1 MKTGRILLAILVL
14 VCILCISACDFF
26 TPTHTIT
33 FVDYDGSV
41 LLELTVEDGAM
52 PEYTLE
58 DPTREATAQYT
69 YVFMGWDKQI
79 EPATEDLT
87 YRAIYNEITNK
98 YVVTF
103 VDEDGTVLESSE
115 LEYGKTPVYLGV
127 TPQKEATA
135 EYTFGFDGW
144 DKELAPV
151 TGDVTYTA
159 VYSQV
164 KNEYLITF
172 CDLDG
177 NVLYETLVPYGEI
190 PVYVGETPTLAGD
203 AQYSYNFVG
212 WHREL
217 APVDGVAT
225 YRVQFEQVVNEYTVQ
240 FVDEEGTVLQTGK
253 LPYGAVPEYKGDY
266 PLPEDTA
273 QYDYS
278 GAWDKEIVAV
288 TGDATY
294 TYIVTV
300 EDRYYTVTFKNGDVV
315 LAEKEYKYG
324 EVPAYDLVP
333 LKAATEEYLYTFN
346 GWDKE
351 LAAVAGD
358 VTYNAQFTEAP
369 NTYSVVVNHL
379 TVDGVVIMAP
389 YTAELTE
396 EKLYTYNAPAVEG
409 KTPSHQY
416 VNYHYQ
422 GEKIL
427 INIYYSEV
435 SVWDG
440 VSVSA
445 EFVGEGT
452 EENPYLI
459 SSGADLALLR
469 ERVNAGEKFEGKYFK
484 MTNSIDFN
492 NNNLIVIGK
501 EVPNSSS
508 WANLP
513 TKGFAGIFDGNNC
526 ALLNVSTMEAPLSS
540 SDELNG
546 LFKTIFEGGKV
557 ANLSVYGMISQ
568 NLRGT
573 GVIAGRN
580 FGTIENCTNYVTIAP
595 AEGTTTSQNHRYTG
609 SIASI
614 NYGDIISCTNYGAI
628 TGEQY
633 ASGIVARSDKGNI
646 IDCTNYATITGK
658 GFKPA
663 GICGETK
670 GGTVSGCVNY
680 GDVSGSQYAAGI
692 VALNAATLSNCI
704 NYGNVTQTG
713 SETAGGIAGG
723 STGAIS
729 NCTNYGNVT
738 GVNKQVGGIVGSASA
753 TVSGCKN
760 YGNVATTGKYDNIGG
775 VVGYASAAISDCVN
789 YGTVTGL
796 NDSYGGIVGY
806 TKSTVSNCENNGAV
820 TGRQWLGGIA
830 GRSLSS
836 ITNCINNANVTA
848 TVDFVGGIVGAS
860 DGAERTISGCVNNGA
875 IKGSNYIGGIDGR
888 PYAGNLTV
896 DNCENNGTVTATSSY
911 AGGILGRTDVAKAV
925 LTNCK
930 SNGAVTAA
938 YPGAYVGLDKASDTT
953 GCTID
958 KSCTSTLEN
967 MFYIGYDSLTGYPGG
982 GLTTE
987 FENTDKVDIVSG
999 GFYDADGSIKS
1010 YMANNVA
1017 IIKNMSF
1024 TEGEFS
1030 TLVTLSSGVKA
1041 GVIFGYSKTD
1051 AGESYYRVTFSD
1063 TKSALYVDK
1072 VVNGTVTNLSSQY
1085 VASPNTAGE
1094 YEFHIVIEDGKAYC
1108 YFWGERLWAVIDM
1121 ELTGTGV
1128 GIYAEHMGS
1137 EFRSYSVTSGVK
1149 HTTADTL
1156 IIGHSYMDFWS
1167 SYKAD
1172 LSKVAEDYNFGELL
1186 NIGNGGSR
1194 ANHWLS
1200 LKDSVAAY
1208 GADRII
1214 YMIGINDISGNRAP
1228 ATIVA
1233 EIEELLNYL
1242 KGLNPDLEVIL
1253 LAVNHCP
1260 SKTAKATEIAQTN
1273 DLMQAFCAENDW
1285 TYFADI
1291 EYAFC
1296 DDGTNPTAS
1305 WFTSDG
1311 LHLAAKAY
1319 TDKIVPAIAAG
1330 ADYFAQQ
1337 KITRYTIKF
1346 VDEQGNV
1353 LFEQQLPYGEM
1364 PSFVGTLPT
1373 LPENTDYCTYSG
1385 AWDKE
1390 IKEVTGDVTY
1400 TYIITADYEE
1410 YTIRFVDE
1418 DGTLLYETV
1427 VEWGKT
1433 PLYNGTQPTKASTS
1447 EYVYQFAG
1455 WTPEIA
1461 EATKDTT
1468 YTATYTAIATPYD
1481 VIIYH
1486 LNLDGTKVADD
1497 YTAELTEEKL
1507 YSYTA
1512 PVIEGK
1518 QASHEY
1524 LNYRYE
1530 GKKVLITIYY
1540 SEVSVWDGTSVSE
1553 SFVGEGTAENPYLIS
1568 SGADLAL
1575 IRQLVNGGDT
1585 LAGKYFKMTNSID
1598 LNKVSLMIG
1607 DTTTS
1612 SSANPPAEAFCG
1624 ILDGNNCALLNIKTK
1639 ETQTGQYAGFFKVLG
1654 ATGKVSNLSFYGAYN
1669 QTIKMN
1675 GVIAGINVGIIE
1687 NCTNYVSI
1695 TPEDDSANV
1704 SGKDLYRYTGGIVS
1718 VNNGSIIS
1726 CVNYGYI
1733 HGEQYA
1739 SGIAGLQNATGKLE
1753 NCINYATINGNGFKA
1768 AGICGETKGGTV
1780 TGCVNYGDVSGS
1792 QYVAGIVAYNVAT
1805 LSDCV
1810 NYGNITQ
1817 TGSQTAGGISGY
1829 SKGAISNCDNYGNVT
1844 GVNTQVGG
1852 IVGNA
1857 AAAVS
1862 NCNNYGDVKTTG
1874 NYNNVGGIAGQASAK
1889 ITNCVNHGNV
1899 RGYNCVGGI
1908 VGNTTVAISDCV
1920 NHGNVNGGQWIGGI
1934 AGVAKVNMSNCT
1946 NNGNV
1951 TGTADFVGG
1960 IVGASGNTDNSTLV
1974 TRTISGCVNNGA
1986 VKGVGYVGGI
1996 DGRPYKGTVTY
2007 DSCIN
2012 NGTVTATNTGAER
2025 GSAGGITGRSDTV
2038 KATLINCQSKGEI
2051 IAKSAGAYVGL
2062 HNASDTTGY
2071 VIYDSCSTTLTG
2083 NAIGY
2088 DKTLTAGV
2096 PLEGFAYTKTE

>member
-14 VCILCISACDFF
+14 VCILCISACNFF

-33 FVDYDGSV
+33 FVDHDGSI

-103 VDEDGTVLESSE
+103 VDENGEVLESSE
-115 LEYGKTPVYLGV
+115 LEYGKTPVYLGT
-127 TPQKEATA
+127 TPKKESTL

-144 DKELAPV
+144 DKEISPV
-151 TGDVTYTA
+151 TGDVTYKA
-159 VYSQV
+159 VYSPV
-164 KNEYLITF
+164 KNEYTITF

-190 PVYVGETPTLAGD
+190 PVYVGETPTLAGN

-217 APVDGVAT
+217 VPVDGTAT
-225 YRVQFEQVVNEYTVQ
+225 YRVQFEQVVNEYTVE

-253 LPYGAVPEYKGDY
+253 LPYGAVPEYKGEN

-288 TGDATY
+288 TGNATY

-300 EDRYYTVTFKNGDVV
+300 ADRYYTVTFKNGDVV

-324 EVPAYDLVP
+324 EVPTYDLVP

-351 LAAVAGD
+351 LAAVSGD

-568 NLRGT
+568 TVRGT

-775 VVGYASAAISDCVN
+775 VVGYTSAAISDCVN

-875 IKGSNYIGGIDGR
+875 IKGNNYIGGIDGR

-1051 AGESYYRVTFSD
+1051 AGESYYRVVFADDSD
-1063 TKSALYVDK
+1063 RVYVEK
-1072 VVNGTVTNLSSQY
+1072 VVDGVVTELAAQY
-1085 VASPNTAGE
+1085 LITPKKTGE
-1094 YEFHIVIEDGKAYC
+1094 FEIRVVIEDGKAYC
-1108 YFWGERLWAVIDM
+1108 YFWGGRLWAVIDM

-1128 GIYAEHMGS
+1128 GFYAEHMGS
-1137 EFRSYSVTSGVK
+1137 EFRSYKVTEGVK
-1149 HTTADTL
+1149 HTTVDTL

-1167 SYKAD
+1167 GYKAD
-1172 LSKVAEDYNFGELL
+1172 LADVITEYNLGEVF
-1186 NIGNGGSR
+1186 NVGNGGSR

-1200 LKDSVAAY
+1200 LKDCVAAY
-1208 GADRII
+1208 GADRLI
-1214 YMIGINDISGNRAP
+1214 YMIGINDISGKRAP
-1228 ATIVA
+1228 ETIVA

-1242 KGLNPDLEVIL
+1242 KGVNPDLEVVL
-1253 LAVNHCP
+1253 FAVNHTTNKVDFAEQI
-1260 SKTAKATEIAQTN
+1260 SATN
-1273 DLMQAFCAENDW
+1273 DLMESLCAKNDW
-1285 TYFADI
+1285 IYFADT

-1296 DDGTNPTAS
+1296 DESGAPVAS
-1305 WFTSDG
+1305 WFTDG
-1311 LHLAAKAY
+1311 LHITTKAY
-1319 TDKIVPAIAAG
+1319 QEKIVAAIEAG
-1330 ADYFAQQ
+1330 FDHFAQQ

-1364 PSFVGTLPT
+1364 PEFGGILPT

-1385 AWDKE
+1385 AWNKE
-1390 IKEVTGDVTY
+1390 IKEVTGDATY
-1400 TYIITADYEE
+1400 TYVVTADYEE
-1410 YTIRFVDE
+1410 YTIKFVDE

-1455 WTPEIA
+1455 WTPELTA
-1461 EATKDTT
+1461 VTKDET

-1481 VIIYH
+1481 VIIH
-1486 LNLDGTKVADD
+1486 HVNLDGTKVADD

-1507 YSYTA
+1507 YTYEA
-1512 PVIEGK
+1512 PVVEGLT
-1518 QASHEY
+1518 ASHQY

-1530 GKKVLITIYY
+1530 GEKVLITIYY

-1585 LAGKYFKMTNSID
+1585 LAGKYFKMTKSID
-1598 LNKVSLMIG
+1598 LNNVSLMIG
-1607 DTTTS
+1607 DATVS

-1675 GVIAGINVGIIE
+1675 GVIAGVNVGIIE

-1780 TGCVNYGDVSGS
+1780 TGCVNYGNVTGT
-1792 QYVAGIVAYNVAT
+1792 QYTGGIIGLNAAEISN
-1805 LSDCV
+1805 CV

-1817 TGSQTAGGISGY
+1817 TSSER
-1829 SKGAISNCDNYGNVT
+1829 
-1844 GVNTQVGG
+1844 VGG
-1852 IVGNA
+1852 IVGSTS
-1857 AAAVS
+1857 AVLS
-1862 NCNNYGDVKTTG
+1862 NCANYGAIKGV
-1874 NYNNVGGIAGQASAK
+1874 NYAGGIAGYSTAAISDCENHANVSATQWVGGILGRSTK
-1889 ITNCVNHGNV
+1889 NITNCVN
-1899 RGYNCVGGI
+1899 
-1908 VGNTTVAISDCV
+1908 
-1920 NHGNVNGGQWIGGI
+1920 
-1934 AGVAKVNMSNCT
+1934 
-1946 NNGNV
+1946 NGNI
-1951 TGTADFVGG
+1951 TASADFAGG
-1960 IVGASGNTDNSTLV
+1960 IVGASDGT
-1974 TRTISGCVNNGA
+1974 TRTLKNCVNNGA
-1986 VKGVGYVGGI
+1986 VKGVGYIGGI
-1996 DGRPYKGTVTY
+1996 DGRPYAGTVTY

-2012 NGTVTATNTGAER
+2012 NGTVTSTHTKAEVR
-2025 GSAGGITGRSDTV
+2025 ASAGGIVGRGNLIT
-2038 KATLINCQSKGEI
+2038 ATLINCESNGTV
-2051 IAKSAGAYVGL
+2051 SATHAAGIYIGYTNTGASGVGYTIT
-2062 HNASDTTGY
+2062 DCT
-2071 VIYDSCSTTLTG
+2071 TTLTG
-2083 NAIGY
+2083 NAIALDEVTGNP
-2088 DKTLTAGV
+2088 V
-2096 PLEGFAYTKTE
+2096 PLE